1 MISSCCFLRFRL
13 HAFQIARN
21 MYEMKAGFQGMKCVI
36 AGLKG
41 HYASGKPMSFS
52 GVEDMSVDM
61 RMEPKARAIE
71 LCGIL

>member
-1 MISSCCFLRFRL
+1 
-13 HAFQIARN
+13 